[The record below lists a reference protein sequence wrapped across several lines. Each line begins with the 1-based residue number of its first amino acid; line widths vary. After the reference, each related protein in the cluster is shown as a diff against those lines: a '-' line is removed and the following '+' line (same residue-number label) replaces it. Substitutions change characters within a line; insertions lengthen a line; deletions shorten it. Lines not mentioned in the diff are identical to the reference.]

1 MEEFHFLHCFFI
13 VFKADTA
20 FIDIKPIVIETVT
33 EDTIYTYSNGKMIA
47 SEYAKSQYGLNDVDA
62 SIAFNSKEPITYSG
76 GKDTQESFGGNL
88 LYFNDVMKGL
98 YLTWENLG
106 THLYQRKEASYNL
119 DITIEGFEQAFP
131 ASGKITILTTDE
143 TYAPA
148 TSPTE

>member
-1 MEEFHFLHCFFI
+1 
-13 VFKADTA
+13 
-20 FIDIKPIVIETVT
+20 
-33 EDTIYTYSNGKMIA
+33 
-47 SEYAKSQYGLNDVDA
+47 
-62 SIAFNSKEPITYSG
+62 
-76 GKDTQESFGGNL
+76 
-88 LYFNDVMKGL
+88 MKGL

-106 THLYQRKEASYNL
+106 THLYQRKEGSYNL